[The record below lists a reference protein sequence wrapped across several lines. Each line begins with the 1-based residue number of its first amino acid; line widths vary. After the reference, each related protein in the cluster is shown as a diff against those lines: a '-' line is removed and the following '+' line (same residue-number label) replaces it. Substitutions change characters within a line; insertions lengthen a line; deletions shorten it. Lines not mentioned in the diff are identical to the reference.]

1 MLGSPGNHGLAGT
14 RPRCSR
20 SLLSSKA
27 VKAVSSFFPVEPL
40 MLGSPGSRG
49 LAGTRP
55 AISQKPPLTA
65 RDAAR
70 GGFEGTA
77 ANLYCLA
84 NFKRKAFSPQIL
96 NRSCLQIR
104 CTVTGGAY
112 LIARRVIWCVR
123 NNRKSGTCLNCT
135 RRTHQTVTQRPFSPP
150 SFPARRKRWGR
161 RRRVGNALLVCGL
174 GLASTD
180 T

>member
-1 MLGSPGNHGLAGT
+1 
-14 RPRCSR
+14 
-20 SLLSSKA
+20 
-27 VKAVSSFFPVEPL
+27 
-40 MLGSPGSRG
+40 MLGSPGSHG
-49 LAGTRP
+49 LDGTRP

-84 NFKRKAFSPQIL
+84 NFKRKAFSSQIL

-112 LIARRVIWCVR
+112 HSARRVSSCVR
-123 NNRKSGTCLNCT
+123 NGYKTGASLNCT
-135 RRTHQTVTQRPFSPP
+135 RSTHQTVPQRPFSPP
-150 SFPARRKRWGR
+150 SFPARRKRRGR
-161 RRRVGNALLVCGL
+161 RRHPQPASSQKSIYGQTKAADTQIRRLVFIFRRSPAAPWGRP
-174 GLASTD
+174 
-180 T
+180 

>member
-1 MLGSPGNHGLAGT
+1 MLGSPGSRGLAGT

-20 SLLSSKA
+20 SLLSS
-27 VKAVSSFFPVEPL
+27 KAVSSFFPVEPL
-40 MLGSPGSRG
+40 MLGSPGSRGLAGTRPRCSRSLLSSKAASSFFSVEPLMLGSSGSHG

-77 ANLYCLA
+77 AKLYCLA

-112 LIARRVIWCVR
+112 HSARRVSMCAR
-123 NNRKSGTCLNCT
+123 SDYKAGACMNCT
-135 RRTHQTVTQRPFSPP
+135 RRMHQT
-150 SFPARRKRWGR
+150 
-161 RRRVGNALLVCGL
+161 
-174 GLASTD
+174 
-180 T
+180 

>member
-1 MLGSPGNHGLAGT
+1 
-14 RPRCSR
+14 
-20 SLLSSKA
+20 
-27 VKAVSSFFPVEPL
+27 
-40 MLGSPGSRG
+40 MLGSPGSHG

-112 LIARRVIWCVR
+112 HSARRVTMCVR
-123 NNRKSGTCLNCT
+123 NNYKNWYLPELYPQNAPNASK
-135 RRTHQTVTQRPFSPP
+135 RPFSPP
-150 SFPARRKRWGR
+150 SFPARRKRRGR
-161 RRRVGNALLVCGL
+161 RRHNHPSNMQKISLPEGEIFLYSYYIKESSPSPLENCPQLCY
-174 GLASTD
+174 D
-180 T
+180 

>member
-1 MLGSPGNHGLAGT
+1 MLGSPGSHGLDGT

-20 SLLSSKA
+20 SLLSS
-27 VKAVSSFFPVEPL
+27 KAVSSFFPVEPL

-112 LIARRVIWCVR
+112 HSARRVSMCAR
-123 NNRKSGTCLNCT
+123 SDYKAGACMNCT
-135 RRTHQTVTQRPFSPP
+135 RRMHKRNPAPLFFPIFSGKAEKMGPP
-150 SFPARRKRWGR
+150 EALALTGRDARK
-161 RRRVGNALLVCGL
+161 LDKSPVCR
-174 GLASTD
+174 
-180 T
+180 

>member
-1 MLGSPGNHGLAGT
+1 MLGSPGSHGLAGT

-27 VKAVSSFFPVEPL
+27 VSSFFPVEPLMLGSPGSHGLAGTRPRCSRSLLSSKAVSSFFPVEPL
-40 MLGSPGSRG
+40 MLGSPGSHG

-65 RDAAR
+65 RDAVR

-112 LIARRVIWCVR
+112 HSARRVSMCAR
-123 NNRKSGTCLNCT
+123 SDYKAGACLNCT
-135 RRTHQTVTQRPFSPP
+135 RRMHQT
-150 SFPARRKRWGR
+150 
-161 RRRVGNALLVCGL
+161 
-174 GLASTD
+174 
-180 T
+180 